1 MLIVTVPRTLEIG
14 DSVEVRING
23 KERMLEL
30 SYDSILLDGVEERK
44 LITVTETEVGIMLMA
59 E

>member
-1 MLIVTVPRTLEIG
+1 MLIVTVPRTMEIG

-30 SYDSILLDGVEERK
+30 SYDSILLDGVERK
-44 LITVTETEVGIMLMA
+44 LVAVKETEVGTMLIA